1 MNLYK
6 TTLKNINNIEVV
18 LIIGTPEEYVSYIKR
33 IYKATVSLPEG
44 VGRCNLLT
52 NDKTKQANILVN
64 ISSELSYPYAITI
77 LAHELLHA
85 VNKVL
90 EYSNIPKEN
99 NEELMCILLDS
110 LLYEFIIK
118 IYNVSLK
125 KGKE

>member
-1 MNLYK
+1 VNLYK
-6 TTLKNINNIEVV
+6 TTLKNINNIEVT

-44 VGRCNLLT
+44 VGRCNLLI

-64 ISSELSYPYAITI
+64 ISNELSSAYAITI